1 MAKIQLNDYLKITE
15 AVKYIGVSANSRI
28 NWERGGKIT
37 VQRHPI
43 YGYRLFNSQDLD
55 LLLTRL
61 NQHQPAPTPKWAL
74 S

>member
-1 MAKIQLNDYLKITE
+1 MAKIKLNDYLKITE

-28 NWERGGKIT
+28 NWKRGGKIT

-61 NQHQPAPTPKWAL
+61 NQHQPAPTPK
-74 S
+74 